1 MNGAPKVV
9 GGPPT
14 KVWLRGGAICR
25 GWSAGGGVVV
35 VAEDATELPGA
46 VFVDPEHGEG
56 GFAGGDGVFVFEE
69 AVGADLDGA
78 DALHGVDL
86 EGSGGKL
93 AGDVAADV
101 FADALGEGGVAEG
114 DAALVVV
121 ELDVVGD
128 ECGEPGEVAAVV
140 GVEEGGVEGE
150 EGGVEFGWGVDLV
163 ERKDGGGLGGEQGG
177 GGEGERQGEGGEE
190 VGHG

>member
-1 MNGAPKVV
+1 MRDETAHEWAPKVV
-9 GGPPT
+9 GGPPA
-14 KVWLRGGAICR
+14 KVWLRGGAICP

-46 VFVDPEHGEG
+46 AFVDPEHGEG

-69 AVGADLDGA
+69 AVRADLDGA

-86 EGSGGKL
+86 EGSGGEL

-101 FADALGEGGVAEG
+101 FANAFGEGGAAEG
-114 DAALVVV
+114 EAAPVVV

-128 ECGEPGEVAAVV
+128 EAFEGGEVAGVV
-140 GVEEGGVEGE
+140 GGE
-150 EGGVEFGWGVDLV
+150 EGCVEGADGGFEVGPGVDLV
-163 ERKDGGGLGGEQGG
+163 Q
-177 GGEGERQGEGGEE
+177 
-190 VGHG
+190 